1 MLLGRAGPD
10 IINGQTNR
18 GATALM
24 LAASRGN
31 RPMVEQLL
39 ADYRV
44 DVNVRDFGSPQ
55 KTALDRCSRNSSE
68 IAALIRNRAGA
79 FAGIQVE

>member
-1 MLLGRAGPD
+1 MLLGRSSVD

-31 RPMVEQLL
+31 RPLVEQLL

-44 DVNVRDFGSPQ
+44 DINVRDFGSPQ
-55 KTALDRCSRNSSE
+55 KTVLDRCSRNSSE
-68 IAALIRNRAGA
+68 IAALIRGRAGV

>member
-1 MLLGRAGPD
+1 MLLGRASHD
-10 IINGQTNR
+10 IVNGQTNR

-31 RPMVEQLL
+31 RPLVELL
-39 ADYRV
+39 LQDYRV
-44 DVNVRDFGSPQ
+44 DINVRDFGSPQ
-55 KTALDRCSRNSSE
+55 KTVLDRCARNSSE
-68 IAALIRNRAGA
+68 IVELIRQRRGV